1 MDALTSGTALL
12 RLGARLYRLQV
23 EALEGLRTP
32 LTVRQ
37 YRILER
43 VDAGVTSPGELADR
57 ARRRPPTISRS
68 VDSLVRQGLLDRRPS
83 QVDRRSVSLALT
95 PEGRDLLFEARK
107 TLEELSRWLGTMMG
121 LDVPRLAERC
131 DSLYAKT
138 EVLLRTEAP
147 ARAGGGRPVAEAG
160 SS

>member
-1 MDALTSGTALL
+1 MDALTSGAALL

-23 EALEGLRTP
+23 ETLESLRTP

-43 VDAGVTSPGELADR
+43 VDAGVASPGELAER

-83 QVDRRSVSLALT
+83 EVDRRAVSLTLT
-95 PEGRDLLFEARK
+95 PEGSALLAEARGA
-107 TLEELSRWLGTMMG
+107 LDELSGWLGTMMG
-121 LDVPRLAERC
+121 IDVPRLAERC

-138 EVLLRTEAP
+138 EVLLRPDGA
-147 ARAGGGRPVAEAG
+147 GRPGNARPTAEAL
-160 SS
+160 SD